1 MMIFAGL
8 RHWLAVIVGILMMI
22 LAACGSGKGDK
33 ARDTDSTVTVQ
44 NMINLGEAYDSVE
57 CQRLLDL
64 NYDIQKKDIESL
76 VTQCEALISPL
87 IKSLYNVQQMPQK
100 DGKSAI
106 DAFHKIRSSKPM
118 MYATHLAGFLYLAES
133 LENIPDD
140 LRQRARSQF
149 DLSSVLQSALN
160 ETMSAQSN
168 FDPGEDDEH

>member
-33 ARDTDSTVTVQ
+33 VQDTDSTVTVQ

-76 VTQCEALISPL
+76 VTQCEALISPM
-87 IKSLYNVQQMPQK
+87 IKTLYSVQQLSEK
-100 DGKSAI
+100 DAKAATDS
-106 DAFHKIRSSKPM
+106 FHAIRSSKPM
-118 MYATHLAGFLYLAES
+118 MYATQLAGFLYLAES

-140 LRQRARSQF
+140 LRQRARRQS
-149 DLSSVLQSALN
+149 DLSSELQSALN
-160 ETMSAQSN
+160 ETLSAQAN
-168 FDPGEDDEH
+168 FDPGMDDGH

>member
-87 IKSLYNVQQMPQK
+87 IKSLYNVQQ
-100 DGKSAI
+100 
-106 DAFHKIRSSKPM
+106 KIRSSKPM
-118 MYATHLAGFLYLAES
+118 MYATQLAGFLYLAES

-149 DLSSVLQSALN
+149 DLSSELQSALN